1 MKRYVRYASPLLV
14 AMFLFFVS
22 ANLTLAQDD
31 LKSSARTERLRRIM
45 DSQANI
51 EEFRQEYLNY
61 LSELENTMRLFNEV
75 PAVREKFNRSGL
87 KPIEKIAE
95 AKNHIAEA
103 SVEELTLMRKVYAKV
118 PDWREAPKSL
128 NSLLKPEF
136 RQKLEASF
144 NSKKE
149 GEIVLMGIADDCGFA
164 LQQDHTNTDIS
175 IARGVSLAAAAIMEG
190 FPTDG
195 LTILAR
201 IAPIAAWAAAE
212 GAVIGIETLKSI
224 KDDCNAN
231 TFEAGITN
239 QITNSTN
246 SIISNDNTNTTAITT
261 SVSNAQTAITTNDN
275 TNTTNIISNDNSNKT
290 AIITNDNTNT
300 TNIVNNDNANKTAI
314 INNDNANTVT
324 ITTAVENAKT
334 QVIINANANKDE
346 LLRLQIHADL
356 ATADS
361 ATPVAVFVLPAAKN
375 GYLELVRTIVVQM
388 ITDLAGSRTAEANA
402 LLAQGDAHKNAGNF
416 KSAYSSYRKAYQT
429 AAR

>member
-1 MKRYVRYASPLLV
+1 
-14 AMFLFFVS
+14 
-22 ANLTLAQDD
+22 
-31 LKSSARTERLRRIM
+31 
-45 DSQANI
+45 
-51 EEFRQEYLNY
+51 
-61 LSELENTMRLFNEV
+61 
-75 PAVREKFNRSGL
+75 
-87 KPIEKIAE
+87 
-95 AKNHIAEA
+95 
-103 SVEELTLMRKVYAKV
+103 
-118 PDWREAPKSL
+118 
-128 NSLLKPEF
+128 
-136 RQKLEASF
+136 
-144 NSKKE
+144 
-149 GEIVLMGIADDCGFA
+149 
-164 LQQDHTNTDIS
+164 
-175 IARGVSLAAAAIMEG
+175 MEG

-261 SVSNAQTAITTNDN
+261 SVSNAQTAITTSISNAQTAITTNDN